1 MWHNTPLTSAIQSY
15 LLCIGG
21 LMQSYCSM
29 IYWRN
34 ENENQSHPQQML
46 ALALSSLAYLSELTL
61 MSYNRP
67 KLTDGEEGDVFKLR
81 AVLQCDSCACSIDY
95 ETLWMGLNIF
105 YEVRNSGFVWLAP
118 NRSDYK
124 PVYVAH
130 LLLGR
135 YWSVMLTSVCQQT
148 PLFDMQSAIK
158 WSTLTATRYIVNGRL
173 FKCQHVLR
181 VFTGVC

>member
-1 MWHNTPLTSAIQSY
+1 
-15 LLCIGG
+15 
-21 LMQSYCSM
+21 
-29 IYWRN
+29 
-34 ENENQSHPQQML
+34 
-46 ALALSSLAYLSELTL
+46 
-61 MSYNRP
+61 
-67 KLTDGEEGDVFKLR
+67 
-81 AVLQCDSCACSIDY
+81 
-95 ETLWMGLNIF
+95 MGLNIF

-124 PVYVAH
+124 PVYVAD

-158 WSTLTATRYIVNGRL
+158 WSILTATRYIVNGRL
-173 FKCQHVLR
+173 FKYQHVLR